1 MIIIE
6 LVAGSCAEEILFP
19 ELPAL
24 QTDHDLVEARA
35 VAATVTLPAAIPAL
49 IEYAR
54 ARGASLTCV
63 RKFG

>member
-1 MIIIE
+1 
-6 LVAGSCAEEILFP
+6 
-19 ELPAL
+19 LPAL
-24 QTDHDLVEARA
+24 QADHDLVEARA